1 MNNNNNTIEEQ
12 LQKIA
17 ETILRLHDKLMAIPY
32 SFKENK
38 EQGQR
43 ILRCAGRLYEA
54 YVALRKKGVMF
65 DADNRMP

>member
-1 MNNNNNTIEEQ
+1 MNNNTIEEQ

-17 ETILRLHDKLMAIPY
+17 DTILRLHDKLMAMPY

-38 EQGQR
+38 QQGKR

-54 YVALRKKGVMF
+54 YIALKRK
-65 DADNRMP
+65 N

>member
-1 MNNNNNTIEEQ
+1 MNENTIEEQ

-17 ETILRLHDKLMAIPY
+17 ETILRIHDKLISIPY

-38 EQGQR
+38 QQGQR

-54 YVALRKKGVMF
+54 YIALKK
-65 DADNRMP
+65 D

>member
-1 MNNNNNTIEEQ
+1 MNKDDIEQQ

-17 ETILRLHDKLMAIPY
+17 ETILRIHDKLMAMPY

-38 EQGQR
+38 QQGKR

-54 YVALRKKGVMF
+54 YVALKRK
-65 DADNRMP
+65 D

>member
-12 LQKIA
+12 LQNIA
-17 ETILRLHDKLMAIPY
+17 ETILRIHDKLMSMPY

-38 EQGQR
+38 EQGKR

-54 YVALRKKGVMF
+54 YVALKHK
-65 DADNRMP
+65 D

>member
-1 MNNNNNTIEEQ
+1 MNNNNNTIDEQ

-17 ETILRLHDKLMAIPY
+17 ETILRIHDKLMEMPY

-38 EQGQR
+38 QQGKR

-54 YVALRKKGVMF
+54 YIALRKK
-65 DADNRMP
+65 N